1 MDKRVI
7 LAVAGAGKTYHL
19 CNSIDPAKKN
29 LIIAYTNENIHNIQN
44 ELIKTYGAVPE
55 LTTVT
60 TFDSFVYHSIILPYE
75 PSIASFFSE
84 PTFVSNG
91 ISMADP
97 PPQRIRNSRGMPI
110 SNPGYTPKNK
120 LGHYINSIGQ
130 YYCDNLSELVM
141 HVKRKDNNLIL
152 RASKRL
158 NYLFDAVLIDEFQD
172 FREYDYE
179 LIVSLSKKLNHI
191 LLVGDFYQHSV
202 SGKNNSGKPF
212 KNRKGDVIYTDF
224 IKELTT
230 QGFSI
235 DTTSLV
241 KSRRCS
247 LDVCNFVTQKLGIPI
262 LSFDGHNGS
271 VIWINEKPSDILDN
285 KNIVKLIY
293 SGSRNYSF
301 RAINW
306 SYSKGDTFDEVCV
319 ILTEDFETLD
329 KASFTTNGISTS
341 TINKLYVAMTRS
353 RGNLYLIKA
362 SEFKKVK
369 TKYRNS

>member
-141 HVKRKDNNLIL
+141 HVKQKDNNLIL

-179 LIVSLSKKLNHI
+179 LIVSLSKN
-191 LLVGDFYQHSV
+191 
-202 SGKNNSGKPF
+202 
-212 KNRKGDVIYTDF
+212 
-224 IKELTT
+224 
-230 QGFSI
+230 
-235 DTTSLV
+235 
-241 KSRRCS
+241 
-247 LDVCNFVTQKLGIPI
+247 
-262 LSFDGHNGS
+262 
-271 VIWINEKPSDILDN
+271 
-285 KNIVKLIY
+285 
-293 SGSRNYSF
+293 
-301 RAINW
+301 
-306 SYSKGDTFDEVCV
+306 
-319 ILTEDFETLD
+319 
-329 KASFTTNGISTS
+329 
-341 TINKLYVAMTRS
+341 
-353 RGNLYLIKA
+353 
-362 SEFKKVK
+362 
-369 TKYRNS
+369 